1 MDEHQQ
7 DDTARTLPPFQH
19 LSESGRVETP
29 TGPKR
34 LSRSRDQKLFMG
46 ICGGLADYFDTDPTL
61 VRAVFAVGTLLGGAS
76 IFIYL
81 VLLAIM
87 PAEDQI
93 DTNPRAAAQSS
104 FDEATAEIQR
114 GADLLVTK
122 VKSLTNRKSPP
133 PPST

>member
-1 MDEHQQ
+1 
-7 DDTARTLPPFQH
+7 
-19 LSESGRVETP
+19 
-29 TGPKR
+29 
-34 LSRSRDQKLFMG
+34 MG